1 VKAPP
6 RSAPELEALTR
17 IFYASPDA
25 LADFCQISE
34 QDLPAIY
41 HALLAHHQHMTVTL
55 EAHSGC
61 PVEVDVL
68 LSEITAT
75 HYHRKILLRRM
86 SDQGVV
92 LFGIVRITRGLLPAE
107 VREEIESESTPL
119 GTILINR
126 NIYRDVRLLSFWKVT
141 LGEELRGIFEV
152 ESPDP
157 LYGRTALIY
166 CDGVPV
172 IELLEIVTAD

>member
-1 VKAPP
+1 M
-6 RSAPELEALTR
+6 TR
-17 IFYASPDA
+17 IFYPSPDA
-25 LADFCQISE
+25 LADFCQIVE
-34 QDLPAIY
+34 HDLPSIY
-41 HALLAHHQHMTVTL
+41 HTLLAHHQHMTVTL

-61 PVEVDVL
+61 PLDVDVL
-68 LSEITAT
+68 LSEVTAT

-92 LFGIVRITRGLLPAE
+92 LFGIVRITRGLLPAA

-119 GTILINR
+119 GPLLIKR

-141 LGEELRGIFEV
+141 LGEELRKIFEL
-152 ESPDP
+152 ESPGP